1 MLFLK
6 SLGFTQEEQ
15 SSERIYAIT
24 SRNEFH
30 GRRSFD
36 GNVHW

>member
-15 SSERIYAIT
+15 PSERIYAIT
-24 SRNEFH
+24 SRNEFR